1 MNIQKINHRLD
12 AVEDLMEHQYET
24 DVFRSKISKLPD
36 LEKLLAKLYTYSVKH
51 KVKAIYFENVS
62 LGKLKEFRQILRTF
76 KLLSEM
82 VSSLTNKKKYFK
94 SERLQNLLTENT
106 EGGLFPSE
114 IFDIVSEFEKMIV
127 WKKT

>member
-1 MNIQKINHRLD
+1 
-12 AVEDLMEHQYET
+12 MEHQYET

-36 LEKLLAKLYTYSVKH
+36 LEKLLAKLYTYSVQH

-62 LGKLKEFRQILRTF
+62 LAKLKEFRQILRTF

-82 VSSLTNKKKYFK
+82 VSSLANKKKYFK

-106 EGGLFPSE
+106 KGGLFPSE
-114 IFDIVSEFEKMIV
+114 IVDVVSEFEKMIV